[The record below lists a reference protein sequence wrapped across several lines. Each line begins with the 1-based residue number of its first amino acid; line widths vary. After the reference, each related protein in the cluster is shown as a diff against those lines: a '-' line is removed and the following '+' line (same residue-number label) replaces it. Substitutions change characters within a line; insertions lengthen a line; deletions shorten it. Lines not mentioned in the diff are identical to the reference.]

1 MSKRRVTL
9 KDIAREANVSAATV
23 SYVLNYSEKEK
34 ISHETRLKVFDIAKK
49 MNYVPN
55 MAAKSLASKRS
66 YLVGIIINLGEKN
79 LKSKMYEYYDLANE
93 IQKEVYKLGY
103 DVVFLA
109 TKEPNKDIQVGQ
121 KRSLDAVFV
130 IDMDKSKLKHLTSN
144 FYVPVIFIDGYL
156 EDPIFCK
163 ILSDYNTL
171 FNRLE
176 KKLEI
181 TKDSYIIMEDYS
193 NEGVRD
199 IVQERFLKENI
210 FVNRQDSN
218 LADFLERQK
227 NKKGIV
233 LGEILGMQVERYVDN
248 KDIIVITGS
257 EDSTLL
263 SPDTKTISISNREKA
278 KKSVELMQR
287 LINLD
292 EEEIMNTTYIK
303 PIYKY

>member
-1 MSKRRVTL
+1 MAKRRVTL
-9 KDIAREANVSAATV
+9 KDIAREAGVSAATV

-49 MNYVPN
+49 LNYVPN

-79 LKSKMYEYYDLANE
+79 LKSKLYEYYDLTNE

-130 IDMDKSKLKHLTSN
+130 IDMDKSKLKYLTSN

-163 ILSDYNTL
+163 ILSDYNEL
-171 FNRLE
+171 FNILE
-176 KKLEI
+176 KKSEI
-181 TKDSYIIMEDYS
+181 KKDSYIIMEDYS
-193 NEGVRD
+193 NENLRE
-199 IVQERFLKENI
+199 IVNERFLKENI
-210 FVNRQDSN
+210 FVNKHDSD
-218 LADFLERQK
+218 LIGFLEKHK
-227 NKKGIV
+227 NKRGVV
-233 LGEILGMQVERYVDN
+233 LGEILGMQVEKYVDT
-248 KDIIVITGS
+248 KDIIVIIGS
-257 EDSTLL
+257 EESNLL
-263 SPDTKTISISNREKA
+263 FSHTKTISMSNKEKA
-278 KKSVELMQR
+278 KKSVELMQK

-292 EEEIMNTTYIK
+292 EEEIINTTYIK
-303 PIYKY
+303 PIFKY